1 METKQQRPVRMCAI
15 TQNFIGVAELKYET
29 KCSDAVLRLYRI
41 LVMQNPFHSWIQQRQ
56 MMT

>member
-1 METKQQRPVRMCAI
+1 MCAI